1 MFEVIMPK
9 LGLTMETGTI
19 EKWLKKEGDNVDE
32 GDILFEVMTDKV
44 SVEVESY
51 NCGIL
56 KKIIRFE
63 GEEVPVTE
71 VVAYIGNTDEK
82 ISDLISNGNSF
93 KNTEINISQGKEEI
107 IKSDLAK
114 SNEKNIKVE
123 DLEKSLALNKKLFIT
138 PLARKKAKELGIDY
152 KTAEIKGSGPRNRIV
167 KDDIIKHSAIIENNK
182 KAEGLASSRID
193 NRENYKNKVNS
204 VFKLKGTRKIIA
216 EKMVLSKQ
224 TIPHIIISSVANVS
238 ELIILKEKIQKKA
251 NELFHVK
258 ITYTDF
264 ILKSAAMAL
273 RENINMNSALSDET
287 VTIFD
292 DINIGLAIASEK
304 GLIVPVIFN
313 TDRLSIIAI
322 AKKRIELIGKA
333 KQNTLDIEDITGAT
347 FTISNLGMYRVRS
360 FTAIINPPQSS
371 ILTIG
376 EIYKN
381 LAMDENN
388 NIKQEYFM
396 DLSVAVDH
404 RIIDGF
410 DGAKFMQ
417 NLLNYLENPYF
428 FT

>member
-167 KDDIIKHSAIIENNK
+167 KDDIIKPK
-182 KAEGLASSRID
+182 
-193 NRENYKNKVNS
+193 
-204 VFKLKGTRKIIA
+204 F
-216 EKMVLSKQ
+216 
-224 TIPHIIISSVANVS
+224 P
-238 ELIILKEKIQKKA
+238 
-251 NELFHVK
+251 
-258 ITYTDF
+258 DF
-264 ILKSAAMAL
+264 FA
-273 RENINMNSALSDET
+273 
-287 VTIFD
+287 
-292 DINIGLAIASEK
+292 
-304 GLIVPVIFN
+304 
-313 TDRLSIIAI
+313 
-322 AKKRIELIGKA
+322 
-333 KQNTLDIEDITGAT
+333 
-347 FTISNLGMYRVRS
+347 
-360 FTAIINPPQSS
+360 
-371 ILTIG
+371 
-376 EIYKN
+376 
-381 LAMDENN
+381 
-388 NIKQEYFM
+388 
-396 DLSVAVDH
+396 
-404 RIIDGF
+404 
-410 DGAKFMQ
+410 
-417 NLLNYLENPYF
+417 
-428 FT
+428 

>member
-1 MFEVIMPK
+1 
-9 LGLTMETGTI
+9 
-19 EKWLKKEGDNVDE
+19 
-32 GDILFEVMTDKV
+32 
-44 SVEVESY
+44 
-51 NCGIL
+51 
-56 KKIIRFE
+56 
-63 GEEVPVTE
+63 
-71 VVAYIGNTDEK
+71 
-82 ISDLISNGNSF
+82 
-93 KNTEINISQGKEEI
+93 
-107 IKSDLAK
+107 
-114 SNEKNIKVE
+114 
-123 DLEKSLALNKKLFIT
+123 
-138 PLARKKAKELGIDY
+138 
-152 KTAEIKGSGPRNRIV
+152 
-167 KDDIIKHSAIIENNK
+167 
-182 KAEGLASSRID
+182 
-193 NRENYKNKVNS
+193 
-204 VFKLKGTRKIIA
+204 
-216 EKMVLSKQ
+216 MVLSKQ

-273 RENINMNSALSDET
+273 RENINMNSALSDEA

-333 KQNTLDIEDITGAT
+333 KQNTLGIEDITGAT

-360 FTAIINPPQSS
+360 FTAIINPLQSS

-381 LAMDENN
+381 LIMDENN

>member
-1 MFEVIMPK
+1 
-9 LGLTMETGTI
+9 
-19 EKWLKKEGDNVDE
+19 
-32 GDILFEVMTDKV
+32 
-44 SVEVESY
+44 
-51 NCGIL
+51 
-56 KKIIRFE
+56 
-63 GEEVPVTE
+63 
-71 VVAYIGNTDEK
+71 
-82 ISDLISNGNSF
+82 
-93 KNTEINISQGKEEI
+93 
-107 IKSDLAK
+107 
-114 SNEKNIKVE
+114 
-123 DLEKSLALNKKLFIT
+123 
-138 PLARKKAKELGIDY
+138 
-152 KTAEIKGSGPRNRIV
+152 
-167 KDDIIKHSAIIENNK
+167 
-182 KAEGLASSRID
+182 
-193 NRENYKNKVNS
+193 
-204 VFKLKGTRKIIA
+204 
-216 EKMVLSKQ
+216 MVLSKQ

-273 RENINMNSALSDET
+273 RENINMNSALSDEA

-333 KQNTLDIEDITGAT
+333 KQNTLGIEDITGAT

-360 FTAIINPPQSS
+360 FTAIINPLQSS

-381 LAMDENN
+381 LIMDENN

-428 FT
+428 FI